1 MKSKT
6 RVIKFRVTE
15 EQYELLERKASKYPT
30 RTAAILHA
38 IESLDDMTKKE
49 RLMALSEMTTLY
61 KEYQQSLSWMG
72 GNFNQVVKRAN
83 ELAIGQELTVP
94 FFEHVLFPQIEK
106 LQELLV
112 NIKEEQHAIAVRLIK
127 PV

>member
-1 MKSKT
+1 MEI
-6 RVIKFRVTE
+6 RLTE
-15 EQYELLERKASKYPT
+15 DEYNLILKKGANYPN
-30 RTAAILHA
+30 RTCLVMDAIRQMGDHSAKEKLTALH
-38 IESLDDMTKKE
+38 
-49 RLMALSEMTTLY
+49 EMTTLY

-112 NIKEEQHAIAVRLIK
+112 NIKEEQHAIAVRLTK